1 MIAGDSLQESIML
14 PRRVIDE
21 YRSQSFSN
29 LQQGSLL
36 ALHSVQDL
44 TSLYLDA
51 IRVPAEAAQT
61 WLSVLGRGGQ
71 AAPKQDAEAAPA
83 ELPALAERYSG
94 FLQLIDAQLRLSG
107 ESVRSLLAE
116 VNKWTPRPAE
126 VAVSAVG
133 LALDAVQLP
142 AEALAAFAIAAAKD
156 QARLALAAPAPELA
170 APPAL
175 DAPALDA
182 PALDS
187 PALAAPSPTL
197 EVPAPSVQAP
207 ELVPRGAPPVP

>member
-1 MIAGDSLQESIML
+1 ML

-36 ALHSVQDL
+36 ALYSVQDL

-51 IRVPAEAAQT
+51 IRMQAEAAQT
-61 WLSVLGRGGQ
+61 WLSVLGGGGQ
-71 AAPKQDAEAAPA
+71 AAPEQDAEVAPA
-83 ELPALAERYSG
+83 EPPALAQRCSG

-107 ESVRSLLAE
+107 ESLRSLLAE

-126 VAVSAVG
+126 VAISAAG
-133 LALDAVQLP
+133 LAVDAVHLP
-142 AEALAAFAIAAAKD
+142 AEALTAFAIAAAKD
-156 QARLALAAPAPELA
+156 HARLALAAPVLA
-170 APPAL
+170 ALPLAL

-187 PALAAPSPTL
+187 PALAAPSPGL
-197 EVPAPSVQAP
+197 EVPAPSVKAP
-207 ELVPRGAPPVP
+207 EQVPRDAPPVP